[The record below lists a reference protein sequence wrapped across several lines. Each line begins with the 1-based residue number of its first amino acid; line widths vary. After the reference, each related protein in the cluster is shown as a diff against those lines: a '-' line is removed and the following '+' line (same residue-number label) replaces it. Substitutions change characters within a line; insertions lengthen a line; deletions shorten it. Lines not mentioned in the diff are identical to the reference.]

1 VDSKGATSAA
11 AKPPKRTKPAATAV
25 ARAPERARPAAL
37 LSPREAC
44 GERTQFS
51 LYRCMQTECE
61 RPAFLHHP
69 QCERLRSTDSVD

>member
-1 VDSKGATSAA
+1 
-11 AKPPKRTKPAATAV
+11 V